1 MFKTYITCSASDL
14 ARDIEKAYDLKEY
27 DINIRQLFFPG
38 CDNDSFKALYFDED
52 MYEDYK
58 EEMLRD
64 GTKNSIG
71 RFLVCKYLRE
81 FFAEQ
86 DIDTVLVDIT
96 W

>member
-14 ARDIEKAYDLKEY
+14 ARDIEKAYGLKEY
-27 DINIRQLFFPG
+27 DINIKQLFFPG
-38 CDNDSFKALYFDED
+38 CDNDSFKALCFDAD

-58 EEMLRD
+58 EEMIKD
-64 GTKNSIG
+64 GTKDSVG

-81 FFAEQ
+81 RFLDSA
-86 DIDTVLVDIT
+86 INTILVDIT

>member
-14 ARDIEKAYDLKEY
+14 ARDIEKAYGLKEY
-27 DINIRQLFFPG
+27 DINIRQFFFPG
-38 CDNDSFKALYFDED
+38 CENDSFKVLCFEED

-64 GTKNSIG
+64 GTKNSVG

-86 DIDTVLVDIT
+86 GIGTILVDIT